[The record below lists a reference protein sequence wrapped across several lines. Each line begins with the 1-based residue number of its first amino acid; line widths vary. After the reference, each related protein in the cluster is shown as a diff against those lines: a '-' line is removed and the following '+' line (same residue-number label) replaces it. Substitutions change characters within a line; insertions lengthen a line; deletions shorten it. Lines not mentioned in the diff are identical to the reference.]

1 MPDDVSPALGR
12 SAPPNH
18 SPPPD
23 GSTGGPTG
31 PAAGSSVSPNH
42 PSLPDGP
49 TGRPTG
55 PAGTPSAPRRG
66 LLASEDWWAIW
77 LGGLLIAVAA
87 LGLLTGVAGLGR
99 WTANPLDAFDGR
111 VAGLA
116 VLGLG
121 LALLTALAAQAMGG
135 RLIQHQAG
143 FFGLFGLAV
152 LSYFL
157 ANQTG
162 IRAAGVGYA
171 FWAILLGLVVSNTA
185 GVPGWLRPALRSE
198 LYIKTGLVLLGA
210 EILFNRILTLGPPG
224 LLVAWLVT
232 PVVILFMYRF
242 GTRVLKMTSP
252 SLVIVIAA
260 ATSVCG
266 VSAAI
271 ATAAAA
277 RAKKDELTLAV
288 SMTLIFT
295 VLMMIVMP
303 LGIRAVGMDP
313 TVGAAWIG
321 GTVDATGAVVAAGAM
336 LGEEAGQVAAV
347 VKMIQNILIGVVA
360 FLVAVYWVTRM
371 DAPDAS
377 GRPAAAQI
385 WHPLPQVHPRLRRGV
400 AALLV
405 RAHAGPRRRGGG
417 RRHRPHVRPPRLA
430 LLPRVREH
438 RARVELPSP
447 RGPGL
452 GGAADSALR
461 RRPDL
466 QHRADPARGL
476 ARVRRGPLRAGVMMR
491 GGATG
496 RAPGTESVRG
506 LAARSSRLAAGL
518 LALGA
523 LALLLSQSG
532 RLPGPAGDAIRGN
545 EASDRDATAL
555 FYSEVDGWPAWSND
569 APTR

>member
-1 MPDDVSPALGR
+1 MTDDVSPAQGR
-12 SAPPNH
+12 SALPARP
-18 SPPPD
+18 SSPD
-23 GSTGGPTG
+23 GSLPRPTA
-31 PAAGSSVSPNH
+31 AAG
-42 PSLPDGP
+42 DG
-49 TGRPTG
+49 
-55 PAGTPSAPRRG
+55 AVPRRG
-66 LLASEDWWAIW
+66 ILTSEDWWAVW

-87 LGLLTGVAGLGR
+87 LGLLTGVAGVGR
-99 WTANPLDAFDGR
+99 WTADPLGAFDGR

-116 VLGLG
+116 MLGLG
-121 LALLTALAAQAMGG
+121 LALVTGLAAQAMGT
-135 RLIQHQAG
+135 RLVRHQAG

-152 LSYFL
+152 LAYAL
-157 ANQTG
+157 ANQSG

-171 FWAILLGLVVSNTA
+171 FWALALGLVISNTA
-185 GVPGWLRPALRSE
+185 GVPGWLKPAVRSE

-242 GTRVLKMTSP
+242 GTRVLKMASP

-313 TVGAAWIG
+313 TVGGAWIG

-360 FLVAVYWVTRM
+360 FLVAVCWVTRM
-371 DAPDAS
+371 DAPGAAA
-377 GRPAAAQI
+377 RPAAAEI
-385 WHPLPQVHPRLRRGV
+385 WNRLPKFILGFLGASLLFSFVLTPALGDDAVAGIIDLTSDLRGWLFCLAFVGIGLDSNFRALAGQV
-400 AALLV
+400 A
-405 RAHAGPRRRGGG
+405 GG
-417 RRHRPHVRPPRLA
+417 RPIQLYVVGQAFNLVLTLIAAWLA
-430 LLPRVREH
+430 FGGVLFDRV
-438 RARVELPSP
+438 P
-447 RGPGL
+447 
-452 GGAADSALR
+452 
-461 RRPDL
+461 
-466 QHRADPARGL
+466 
-476 ARVRRGPLRAGVMMR
+476 
-491 GGATG
+491 
-496 RAPGTESVRG
+496 
-506 LAARSSRLAAGL
+506 
-518 LALGA
+518 
-523 LALLLSQSG
+523 
-532 RLPGPAGDAIRGN
+532 
-545 EASDRDATAL
+545 
-555 FYSEVDGWPAWSND
+555 
-569 APTR
+569 

>member
-1 MPDDVSPALGR
+1 MPDDVSPAAGR
-12 SAPPNH
+12 SAPPNRP
-18 SPPPD
+18 SPP
-23 GSTGGPTG
+23 GGPARPPNEAAG
-31 PAAGSSVSPNH
+31 PAAG
-42 PSLPDGP
+42 
-49 TGRPTG
+49 
-55 PAGTPSAPRRG
+55 APRG
-66 LLASEDWWAIW
+66 LLASEDWWAVW

-87 LGLLTGVAGLGR
+87 LGLLTGVAGLDR

-116 VLGLG
+116 MLGLG
-121 LALLTALAAQAMGG
+121 LALVTGLAAQAMGG
-135 RLIQHQAG
+135 RLVQHQAG

-152 LSYFL
+152 LAYAL

-171 FWAILLGLVVSNTA
+171 FWALALGLVISNTA
-185 GVPGWLRPALRSE
+185 GVPGWLKPAVRSE

-224 LLVAWLVT
+224 LVVAWLVT
-232 PVVILFMYRF
+232 PVVIVFMYRF

-313 TVGAAWIG
+313 IVGGAWIG

-360 FLVAVYWVTRM
+360 FLVAVYWVTRV
-371 DAPDAS
+371 D
-377 GRPAAAQI
+377 
-385 WHPLPQVHPRLRRGV
+385 
-400 AALLV
+400 
-405 RAHAGPRRRGGG
+405 
-417 RRHRPHVRPPRLA
+417 
-430 LLPRVREH
+430 
-438 RARVELPSP
+438 
-447 RGPGL
+447 
-452 GGAADSALR
+452 
-461 RRPDL
+461 
-466 QHRADPARGL
+466 
-476 ARVRRGPLRAGVMMR
+476 
-491 GGATG
+491 
-496 RAPGTESVRG
+496 APGTSTRPPAVEIWNRLPKFILGFVGASLLFSFV
-506 LAARSSRLAAGL
+506 LAP
-518 LALGA
+518 ALGDDAVAGIIDLTSDLRGWLFCLAFVSIGLDSNFRA
-523 LALLLSQSG
+523 LAGQVAGG
-532 RLPGPAGDAIRGN
+532 RPIQLYVAGQAFN
-545 EASDRDATAL
+545 LVLTLVA
-555 FYSEVDGWPAWSND
+555 AWLAFGGVIFDPVS
-569 APTR
+569 

>member
-1 MPDDVSPALGR
+1 MPDNLPPAPGR
-12 SAPPNH
+12 SA
-18 SPPPD
+18 
-23 GSTGGPTG
+23 
-31 PAAGSSVSPNH
+31 
-42 PSLPDGP
+42 
-49 TGRPTG
+49 
-55 PAGTPSAPRRG
+55 
-66 LLASEDWWAIW
+66 LLTSEDWWAVW

-87 LGLLTGVAGLGR
+87 LGLLTGVAGVGR
-99 WTANPLDAFDGR
+99 WTGNPLAAFDGR

-121 LALLTALAAQAMGG
+121 LALVTGLAAQAMGT
-135 RLIQHQAG
+135 RLVRHQAG

-152 LSYFL
+152 LAYAL

-171 FWAILLGLVVSNTA
+171 FWALALGLVISNTA
-185 GVPGWLRPALRSE
+185 GVPGWLKPAVRSE

-210 EILFNRILTLGPPG
+210 EILFNRVLTLGPPG
-224 LLVAWLVT
+224 LVVAWLVT

-242 GTRVLKMTSP
+242 GTRVLKLASP

-313 TVGAAWIG
+313 IVGGAWIG

-360 FLVAVYWVTRM
+360 FLVAVYWVARV
-371 DAPDAS
+371 DAPGAAA
-377 GRPAAAQI
+377 RPAAAEI
-385 WHPLPQVHPRLRRGV
+385 WHRLPKFILGFLGASLLFSFVLTPALGDDAVAGIIDLTSDLRGWLFCLAFVGIGLDSNFRALGGQV
-400 AALLV
+400 A
-405 RAHAGPRRRGGG
+405 GG
-417 RRHRPHVRPPRLA
+417 RPIQLYVVGQAFNLVLTLIAAWLA
-430 LLPRVREH
+430 F
-438 RARVELPSP
+438 
-447 RGPGL
+447 
-452 GGAADSALR
+452 GGAFF
-461 RRPDL
+461 
-466 QHRADPARGL
+466 DP
-476 ARVRRGPLRAGVMMR
+476 V
-491 GGATG
+491 
-496 RAPGTESVRG
+496 S
-506 LAARSSRLAAGL
+506 
-518 LALGA
+518 
-523 LALLLSQSG
+523 
-532 RLPGPAGDAIRGN
+532 
-545 EASDRDATAL
+545 
-555 FYSEVDGWPAWSND
+555 
-569 APTR
+569 

>member
-1 MPDDVSPALGR
+1 MTDDVSPAAGR
-12 SAPPNH
+12 SAPPP
-18 SPPPD
+18 SPPD
-23 GSTGGPTG
+23 GSAAP
-31 PAAGSSVSPNH
+31 PAAAGG
-42 PSLPDGP
+42 D
-49 TGRPTG
+49 
-55 PAGTPSAPRRG
+55 PAPPRRG
-66 LLASEDWWAIW
+66 LLVSEDWWAIW

-116 VLGLG
+116 MLGLG
-121 LALLTALAAQAMGG
+121 LALLTALAARAMGG
-135 RLIQHQAG
+135 RFIQHQAG

-232 PVVILFMYRF
+232 PVVIVFMYRF

-252 SLVIVIAA
+252 SLVIVIAV

-347 VKMIQNILIGVVA
+347 VKMIQNILIGIVA
-360 FLVAVYWVTRM
+360 FLVAVYWVTRV
-371 DAPDAS
+371 DAPGNAD
-377 GRPAAAQI
+377 RPAAAEI
-385 WHPLPQVHPRLRRGV
+385 WRRFPKFILGFLGASLVFSFVLTPALGDDAVAGVIDLTSDLRGWLFCLAFASIGLESNFRALAGHV
-400 AALLV
+400 A
-405 RAHAGPRRRGGG
+405 GG
-417 RRHRPHVRPPRLA
+417 RPIQLYVVGQAFNLV
-430 LLPRVREH
+430 LTL
-438 RARVELPSP
+438 
-447 RGPGL
+447 
-452 GGAADSALR
+452 
-461 RRPDL
+461 
-466 QHRADPARGL
+466 
-476 ARVRRGPLRAGVMMR
+476 
-491 GGATG
+491 
-496 RAPGTESVRG
+496 
-506 LAARSSRLAAGL
+506 LAAWLAFG
-518 LALGA
+518 GV
-523 LALLLSQSG
+523 
-532 RLPGPAGDAIRGN
+532 
-545 EASDRDATAL
+545 L
-555 FYSEVDGWPAWSND
+555 FDPVS
-569 APTR
+569 